1 MEIKLYLQRVYEE
14 LHAHPEL
21 SLEEV
26 WTAGFVADELRGMG
40 FSVSTQVGG
49 HGVVGLLDLG
59 GAGLTLALRCD
70 MDALPITE
78 ETGADFASRNPGA
91 MHACGHD
98 SHMAMVLAACRYAA
112 ENRGRLRGKLLAI
125 FQPAEEVGAG
135 AKAMLEAGLFRQQKP
150 DRLVAIHNLPGLA
163 TGMLGLQS
171 GPLTAYT
178 DRFKV
183 TFCGVGGH
191 GAIPH
196 KTKDPIAMATAGVQN
211 ALALTH
217 RRRDPSLPGVLSFGV
232 IQGGTSVNIIPER
245 VTLEGTVRTVQADD
259 RELMIRLLHQAFQAA
274 ADLHGGSYQ
283 LEYTRGVPAVVN
295 NAGVVQEL
303 SGFFASQIPE
313 VPVAS
318 EGLASLIG
326 EDVSYFLQEV
336 PGVLLYIGSGREG
349 AVNELHNPR
358 FLVPRETLITGYKAL
373 ASVIEGYLSKEGG
386 LPGQE
391 E

>member
-1 MEIKLYLQRVYEE
+1 
-14 LHAHPEL
+14 
-21 SLEEV
+21 
-26 WTAGFVADELRGMG
+26 
-40 FSVSTQVGG
+40 
-49 HGVVGLLDLG
+49 
-59 GAGLTLALRCD
+59 
-70 MDALPITE
+70 
-78 ETGADFASRNPGA
+78 
-91 MHACGHD
+91 
-98 SHMAMVLAACRYAA
+98 
-112 ENRGRLRGKLLAI
+112 
-125 FQPAEEVGAG
+125 
-135 AKAMLEAGLFRQQKP
+135 
-150 DRLVAIHNLPGLA
+150 
-163 TGMLGLQS
+163 
-171 GPLTAYT
+171 
-178 DRFKV
+178 
-183 TFCGVGGH
+183 
-191 GAIPH
+191 
-196 KTKDPIAMATAGVQN
+196 
-211 ALALTH
+211 
-217 RRRDPSLPGVLSFGV
+217 VLSFGV
-232 IQGGTSVNIIPER
+232 IQGGTSFNIIPER

>member
-1 MEIKLYLQRVYEE
+1 MGNQRYLQSVYEE

-21 SLEEV
+21 PLEEV

-49 HGVVGLLDLG
+49 QGVAGLLGFG
-59 GAGLTLALRCD
+59 GGGPTLALRCD

-78 ETGADFASRNPGA
+78 ETGADFASQNPGV

-98 SHMAMVLAACRYAA
+98 SHMAMVLATCRYAA
-112 ENRGRLRGKLLAI
+112 QNRERLRGKLLAI

-135 AKAMLEAGLFRQQKP
+135 AKAMLEAGLFQRLKP
-150 DRLVAIHNLPGLA
+150 DRLVAVHNLPSLPAG
-163 TGMLGLQS
+163 TLGLQS

-183 TFCGVGGH
+183 TFQGMGGH
-191 GAIPH
+191 GALPH
-196 KTKDPIAMATAGVQN
+196 KTKDPIAMAAAAVQG

-217 RRRDPSLPGVLSFGV
+217 RRMDANYPQVLSFGL
-232 IQGGTSVNIIPER
+232 IQGGTSFNIIPEQ
-245 VTLEGTVRTVQADD
+245 VTLEGTVRTIRLEDQ
-259 RELMIRLLHQAFQAA
+259 ELMIRLLNQAFQAA
-274 ADLHGGSYQ
+274 ADLHEGSYQ
-283 LEYTRGVPAVVN
+283 LEYTKGVPAVVN
-295 NAGVVQEL
+295 DAGVVKEL
-303 SGFFASQIPE
+303 TGFFAARIPE
-313 VPVAS
+313 VPVTY

-336 PGVLLYIGSGREG
+336 PGVLLYVGSGQEG

-358 FLVPRETLITGYKAL
+358 FLVPPEALATGLKAL
-373 ASVIEGYLSKEGG
+373 TSIMEGYLGYA
-386 LPGQE
+386 
-391 E
+391 